1 MKHAVMCYNEPTAV
15 NAHRLMRLG
24 CCTALSAHSACYF
37 NCVLPLRAWFYELL
51 LPWAASVARWHC
63 KACSFHCNV
72 RWQVFYSASVFNQSI
87 GSWDAGRAMS
97 LFQVEFDSR
106 FLVCC
111 MRHACFLSHIVYC
124 MAYRACCMLHDCRL
138 QDTIAVPRDT
148 PMLPSIKWPRH
159 LGFSP
164 CASSHLCPSL
174 CPAYRFAARACQI
187 WCTWYVRHMC
197 VRYGVH
203 HI

>member
-1 MKHAVMCYNEPTAV
+1 MADPTYGQSHSQPSLTAHLHVLQHAVYVAKCVAECCTLRDRRISVPACCLVATTCDTIGVVLKHAVMCYNEPTAV
-15 NAHRLMRLG
+15 NAHRHRLMRLC

-37 NCVLPLRAWFYELL
+37 NGVLPLRAWFYELL

-72 RWQVFYSASVFNQSI
+72 RWQVFYSASAFNQSI

-124 MAYRACCMLHDCRL
+124 MA
-138 QDTIAVPRDT
+138 
-148 PMLPSIKWPRH
+148 
-159 LGFSP
+159 
-164 CASSHLCPSL
+164 
-174 CPAYRFAARACQI
+174 
-187 WCTWYVRHMC
+187 
-197 VRYGVH
+197 
-203 HI
+203 